1 MQDKISTSSIGH
13 WVCIFLKGFFFF
25 LMFPILTKDNENLT
39 LFPAVPNQ
47 MHKVSKDQKLI
58 KTDGTVASNR
68 QKFQNRSYVIELGRA
83 LKSKAG

>member
-1 MQDKISTSSIGH
+1 MWIYIEDKISTSSIGH

-58 KTDGTVASNR
+58 KTDGTVAGNR
-68 QKFQNRSYVIELGRA
+68 
-83 LKSKAG
+83 